1 MRHFLER
8 GDMSNTRSG
17 CFLIEWGSWIV
28 GYVLFMLIMT
38 YCLVFTTISNEN
50 FFHFVGFMKLSAIWS
65 IAAAILMVFA
75 VKNVRARNE
84 RRSVAW
90 VTAVACAVFALITFG
105 GWCFFT
111 IPGIIMT
118 INEWLT

>member
-1 MRHFLER
+1 
-8 GDMSNTRSG
+8 MSNTRSG
-17 CFLIEWGSWIV
+17 RFLVEWGSWIV

-65 IAAAILMVFA
+65 IAAAILMVVA

-90 VTAVACAVFALITFG
+90 VTAVLCAVFALIIFG